1 MFGELDK
8 KITNLDNFDS
18 ISISVA
24 SPEEILSWSHGEV
37 KKPETI
43 NYRTQKPERDGLF
56 CERIFGPTKNWE
68 CYCGKYKRIRYKG
81 VICEKCGVEVTR
93 SSVRRDRMAHIKL
106 AVPVSHIWFLRSTP
120 SRIGLLIDL
129 PIKAIEQVIYFA
141 AYIVTEVDEK
151 SKADAK
157 EQLMAEYKNL
167 RKKHQDELTRKIG
180 ELKEKGKGKKAD
192 PANEPAKEGIKKAG
206 VKAAKVVLPENL
218 EKEYSN
224 KLEELDE
231 QHRVAKM
238 ELETLRIGKIFSELE
253 YRDMSMKFG
262 QIFKAGI
269 GAEAIRNIIQNI
281 DLERLIENLEKDL
294 KKASGQKQKK
304 IIKRIKLAGSLKKAG
319 IKAEWMI
326 MTILPVI
333 PPDLRPMVQL
343 DGGRFA
349 ASDLNDL
356 YRRVINRNNR
366 LKRLMTIGAP
376 EVICRN
382 EKRMLQEAVD
392 TLLNNSARQGKT
404 VFNSGDKRKLRSL
417 SDMLKGKQGRFRQNL
432 LGKRVDY
439 SGRSV
444 IVVGPKHKL
453 HQCGLPK
460 TMALELFKPFV
471 IGKLIRDGY
480 AHNIKSAEK
489 LLQAGKKEVWDIL
502 EEVTKDRYVLL
513 NRAPTLHRL
522 GIQAF
527 QPVLVEGKAIQ
538 IHPLVCA
545 AFNADFDGDQMAV
558 HVPLSQPAQKEARE
572 LMISSHNLLK
582 PSAGDPI
589 ITPTQDMV
597 LGCYYLTKAT
607 KGKKG
612 EGMVFSD
619 INEVML
625 AYRLGYVELQASI
638 IARVKNELKETTV
651 GRVIFN
657 SFLPDELGYI
667 NESVGKKQLGELVA
681 ECFNRCGTQRTAI
694 MADDLKRIGF
704 MFATKSGLSISASDM
719 IVPKAKGKII
729 DDASLSVKKINDFY
743 TKGFITDDERYNHTI
758 KIWSQAKSDITGH
771 MIKSIDEENDLHY
784 MINSGARGNW
794 GQITQ
799 LCGIKGLVA
808 NPAGRTIELPIISN
822 LKEGFT
828 ILEYFIATHGG
839 RKGKSDTALKTAE
852 AGYLTR
858 RLVDAVQD
866 IIIKEID
873 CGSTAC
879 HLVTREDSQR
889 IGEKFEQRIYGR
901 VLAEAVA
908 NPKTGEI
915 IVDKDTEL
923 DKDIIKLINEAKVN
937 DVKVRSVMTC
947 QTKGGI
953 CVKCYGKDLGTNKTV
968 EIGTAV
974 GIIAAQSIGEPGT
987 QLTMRTF
994 HMGGVAGEGDITQG
1008 LTRVEELFEARTPKN
1023 PAILSEINGIVKIN
1037 RKGSNVEV
1045 VVTSEKPIEKDYQL
1059 PPEFKPTVKIG
1070 DKVKEKDVIAKGVNK
1085 SVLRVEEKGSV
1096 RAITDD
1102 AVIILTDSNVEKIY
1116 KVPFGRT
1123 LKIINKQKIKKG
1135 DALTSGH
1142 FNLRELMRLTDL
1154 YSVQKYIMTEVQSIY
1169 ASQGQ
1174 TINDKHIEIIA
1185 RQMLS
1190 KVRVLDAGDTHFL
1203 PGELTDIMAYETVN
1217 ADMEEKKKARAKADR
1232 LLLGLT
1238 RVSLCTDSW
1247 LSAASFQETIRVL
1260 VEAATTNRV
1269 DHLEGLKE
1277 NVIIGKLIPAGETY
1291 RKRHPELMA
1300 QVMKQQ
1306 ARDEK
1311 LKKGKEAKVE
1321 EKVIEEMVQ
1330 LPATY
1335 AII

>member
-1 MFGELDK
+1 MNNAPDNKNL
-8 KITNLDNFDS
+8 TNLDNFDA

-24 SPEEILSWSHGEV
+24 SPDEILTWSHGEV

-93 SSVRRDRMAHIKL
+93 SNVRRDRMAHIKL

-141 AYIVTEVDEK
+141 AYIVTEADD
-151 SKADAK
+151 KAKGEAK
-157 EQLMAEYKNL
+157 EQLMGEYKNL
-167 RKKHQDELTRKIG
+167 KKKLQDECAKKIS
-180 ELKEKGKGKKAD
+180 ESKQTKKEDKGKA
-192 PANEPAKEGIKKAG
+192 PAKE
-206 VKAAKVVLPENL
+206 VLPEDI
-218 EKEYSN
+218 EKAYAQ
-224 KLEELDE
+224 KLEELDQ
-231 QHRVAKM
+231 QHRGAKQ
-238 ELETLRIGKIFSELE
+238 ELEEIRVGKIFSELE
-253 YRDMSMKFG
+253 YRDMSTKFG
-262 QIFKAGI
+262 HIFKAGI
-269 GAEAIRNIIQNI
+269 GAEAIRNIIHSI
-281 DLERLIENLEKDL
+281 DLDNLTVQLEKDL

-366 LKRLMTIGAP
+366 LKRLMAIGAP

-444 IVVGPKHKL
+444 IVVGPKLKL

-460 TMALELFKPFV
+460 SMALELFKPFV

-480 AHNIKSAEK
+480 AHNIKNAEK
-489 LLQAGKKEVWDIL
+489 LIQGNKKEVWDIL
-502 EEVTKDRYVLL
+502 EEVTRDRFVLL

-538 IHPLVCA
+538 VHPLVCA

-558 HVPLSQPAQKEARE
+558 HVPLSQQAQKEARE
-572 LMISSHNLLK
+572 LMVSSNNLLK

-589 ITPTQDMV
+589 VTPTQDMV
-597 LGCYYLTKAT
+597 LGCYYLTKMT
-607 KGKKG
+607 KGQKG
-612 EGMVFSD
+612 EGMVFAD
-619 INEVML
+619 INEAML
-625 AYRLGYVELQASI
+625 AWRLGHVALQAPI
-638 IARVKNELKETTV
+638 IGRVNNELKETTL
-651 GRVIFN
+651 GRMIFN
-657 SFLPDELGYI
+657 SFVPTKELGYI
-667 NESVGKKQLGELVA
+667 NETIGKKQLGELVA
-681 ECFNRCGTQRTAI
+681 ECFTRCGTQRTAVLC
-694 MADDLKRIGF
+694 DDLKRIGF
-704 MFATKSGLSISASDM
+704 LFATRSGLSISASDM
-719 IVPKAKGKII
+719 IVPKEKHQII
-729 DDASLSVKKINDFY
+729 DQASDSVKKINDFFN
-743 TKGFITDDERYNHTI
+743 TGLMTDNERYSHTI
-758 KIWSQAKSDITGH
+758 KVWSQAKSDITVS
-771 MIKSIDEENDLHY
+771 MIKGIHEENDLHY

-799 LCGIKGLVA
+799 LCGVKGLVA
-808 NPAGRTIELPIISN
+808 NPAGRTIELPIKSN

-866 IIIKEID
+866 VIIKEYD
-873 CGSTAC
+873 CGSPSA
-879 HLVTREDSQR
+879 HLVTRKESDI
-889 IGEKFEQRIYGR
+889 IGEHFEKRIYGR
-901 VLAEAVA
+901 VLATPAI
-908 NPKTGEI
+908 NKKTGEI
-915 IVDKDTEL
+915 VVEKDQEI
-923 DKDIIKLINEAKVN
+923 DKDIIKIITKNKIDEVE
-937 DVKVRSVMTC
+937 VRSVMTC

-953 CVKCYGKDLGTNKTV
+953 CVKCYGKDLGTNATV
-968 EIGTAV
+968 DIGTAV

-994 HMGGVAGEGDITQG
+994 HMGGVAEEGDITQG

-1023 PAILSEINGIVKIN
+1023 PALLSEISGTVRIAH
-1037 RKGSNVEV
+1037 KGGMTELT
-1045 VVTSEKPIEKDYQL
+1045 VTSEEPIATEYL
-1059 PPEFKPTVKIG
+1059 LAAEFKPVVKPG
-1070 DKVKEKDVIAKGVNK
+1070 DKVKEKDVLAKNENNK
-1085 SVLRVEEKGSV
+1085 NVVRAEEKGQIKV
-1096 RAITDD
+1096 VD
-1102 AVIILTDSNVEKIY
+1102 ADRIVLLTESNVQKIY

-1123 LKIINKQKIKKG
+1123 IKVKDKNKVKKG
-1135 DALTSGH
+1135 QPLTSGH
-1142 FNLRELMRLTDL
+1142 LNLRELMRLTDL

-1190 KVRVLDAGDTHFL
+1190 KVRVIDAGDTAFL
-1203 PGELTDIMAYETVN
+1203 PGELTDIMQFEDAN
-1217 ADMEEKKKARAKADR
+1217 KLMESKGLRRAKADR

-1260 VEAATTNRV
+1260 VEASTTNRL
-1269 DHLEGLKE
+1269 DELAGLKE

-1291 RKRHPELMA
+1291 RKRFPELMN
-1300 QVMKQQ
+1300 QIPKNKSK
-1306 ARDEK
+1306 DK
-1311 LKKGKEAKVE
+1311 DE
-1321 EKVIEEMVQ
+1321 EKTEAIAQERV
-1330 LPATY
+1330 TY

>member
-1 MFGELDK
+1 MDSTDK
-8 KITNLDNFDS
+8 KNPTLDNFDA

-24 SPEEILSWSHGEV
+24 SPEEILAWSHGEV

-93 SSVRRDRMAHIKL
+93 SNVRRDRMGHIKL

-120 SRIGLLIDL
+120 SRIGLLLDL

-141 AYIVTEVDEK
+141 AYIVTEIDEK
-151 SKADAK
+151 AKGETK

-167 RKKHQDELTRKIG
+167 RKKLQDECN
-180 ELKEKGKGKKAD
+180 KKVA
-192 PANEPAKEGIKKAG
+192 EAKQAKAETNA
-206 VKAAKVVLPENL
+206 VQFDSI
-218 EKEYSN
+218 EKEYAQ

-231 QHRVAKM
+231 QHRATKN
-238 ELETLRIGKIFSELE
+238 ELENLKVGKIFSELE
-253 YRDMSMKFG
+253 YRDMSTKFG

-269 GAEAIRNIIQNI
+269 GAEAIRNIIQNL
-281 DLERLIENLEKDL
+281 DLEKLTDTLTKEI
-294 KKASGQKQKK
+294 KKASGQKKKK
-304 IIKRIKLAGSLKKAG
+304 ITKRIKFAGSLTKAG
-319 IKAEWMI
+319 IKPEWMI
-326 MTILPVI
+326 MTVLPVI

-366 LKRLMTIGAP
+366 LKRLMAIGAP

-444 IVVGPKHKL
+444 IVVGPKLKM

-460 TMALELFKPFV
+460 SMALELFKPFV

-480 AHNIKSAEK
+480 AHNIKNAEK
-489 LLQAGKKEVWDIL
+489 LIQAGKKEVWDIL
-502 EEVTKDRYVLL
+502 EEVTHDRYVLL

-558 HVPLSQPAQKEARE
+558 HVPLSHQAQKEAHE
-572 LMISSHNLLK
+572 LMVSSHNLLK
-582 PSAGDPI
+582 PSAGEPI
-589 ITPTQDMV
+589 VTPTQDMV
-597 LGCYYLTKAT
+597 LGCYYLTKMT
-607 KGKKG
+607 KGKAG
-612 EGMVFSD
+612 EGMTFSD
-619 INEVML
+619 INEAML
-625 AYRLGYVELQASI
+625 AHSLGYVHLQAPVV
-638 IARVKNELKETTV
+638 AKVKGELKETTL
-651 GRVIFN
+651 GRIIFN
-657 SFLPDELGYI
+657 SFIPEGLSYI
-667 NESVGKKQLGELVA
+667 NENVGKKQLTELVA
-681 ECFNRCGTQRTAI
+681 DCFNRYGNGRTSI
-694 MADDLKRIGF
+694 LCDDMKRIGF
-704 MFATKSGLSISASDM
+704 LFATRSGLSISAADM
-719 IVPKAKGKII
+719 VVPTEKEKII
-729 DDASLSVKKINDFY
+729 ENAGDAVKKINDFFY
-743 TKGFITDDERYNHTI
+743 KGLITDNERYRHTI
-758 KIWSQAKSDITGH
+758 KIWSQAKSDITGA
-771 MIKSIDEENDLHY
+771 MIKGIDEENDLHY

-799 LCGIKGLVA
+799 LCGVKGLVA
-808 NPAGRTIELPIISN
+808 NPAGKTIELPIKSN

-866 IIIKEID
+866 IIIKEVD
-873 CGSTAC
+873 CGSKHS
-879 HLVTREDSQR
+879 HLVTREESVR
-889 IGEKFEQRIYGR
+889 IGEHFENRIYGR
-901 VLAEAVA
+901 VLAEPIVNA
-908 NPKTGEI
+908 KTGEVLVEKEREI
-915 IVDKDTEL
+915 DKE
-923 DKDIIKLINEAKVN
+923 IIKLITKHKIDAVS
-937 DVKVRSVMTC
+937 VRSVMTC
-947 QTKGGI
+947 LTRGGI
-953 CVKCYGKDLGTNKTV
+953 CVKCYGKDLGTNMTV

-994 HMGGVAGEGDITQG
+994 HMGGVAEEGDITQG

-1023 PAILSEINGIVKIN
+1023 PAILSEITGKVKVHH
-1037 RKGSNVEV
+1037 KGGATEV
-1045 VVTSEKPIEKDYQL
+1045 TVTSDEPVEIEYFL
-1059 PPEFKPTVKIG
+1059 EPEFSATVKEG
-1070 DKVKEKDVIAKGVNK
+1070 DKVKEKDVLAKNENNK
-1085 SVLRVEEKGSV
+1085 NVIRAEEKGIV
-1096 RAITDD
+1096 KKVEIDRI
-1102 AVIILTDSNVEKIY
+1102 VIVSETTVQKVY

-1123 LKIINKQKIKKG
+1123 LKVKDNQKIKKG
-1135 DALTSGH
+1135 QALSSGH

-1154 YSVQKYIMTEVQSIY
+1154 YTVQKYIMTEVQSIY

-1190 KVRVLDAGDTHFL
+1190 KVRILDAGDTLFL
-1203 PGELTDIMAYETVN
+1203 PGELVDIMQFEEMN
-1217 ADMEEKKKARAKADR
+1217 KEMEKKGQRKAKADR

-1260 VEAATTNRV
+1260 VEASTTNKL
-1269 DHLEGLKE
+1269 DKLEGLKE

-1291 RKRHPELMA
+1291 RRRHPDIVQEA
-1300 QVMKQQ
+1300 EKQ
-1306 ARDEK
+1306 AGK
-1311 LKKGKEAKVE
+1311 LSIIEDTSSLEE
-1321 EKVIEEMVQ
+1321 EK
-1330 LPATY
+1330 Y

>member
-1 MFGELDK
+1 MTNELDK
-8 KITNLDNFDS
+8 QITTLDNFDA
-18 ISISVA
+18 ISISMA

-141 AYIVTEVDEK
+141 AYVVTDVDEK
-151 SKADAK
+151 AKTDAK
-157 EQLMAEYKNL
+157 EQLTAEYKNI
-167 RKKHQDELTRKIG
+167 RKKIQEEVSKKNADLKNKSKEESAETEKDPKAPTDKI
-180 ELKEKGKGKKAD
+180 EKD
-192 PANEPAKEGIKKAG
+192 
-206 VKAAKVVLPENL
+206 AAHKV
-218 EKEYSN
+218 
-224 KLEELDE
+224 EELDE

-238 ELETLRIGKIFSELE
+238 ELEGLKIGKIYSELE

-269 GAEAIRNIIQNI
+269 GAEAIRYIIQNI
-281 DLERLIENLEKDL
+281 NLEQLMIDLEKDL
-294 KKASGQKQKK
+294 QKSSGQKQKK

-326 MTILPVI
+326 MTVLPVI

-366 LKRLMTIGAP
+366 LKRLMSIGAP

-444 IVVGPKHKL
+444 IVVGPKLKL

-471 IGKLIRDGY
+471 IGRLIRDGF

-489 LLQAGKKEVWDIL
+489 LIQSNKKEVWDIL
-502 EEVTKDRYVLL
+502 EEVTQGRFVLL

-558 HVPLSQPAQKEARE
+558 HVPLSAAAQKEAGE
-572 LMISSHNLLK
+572 IMVATANLLK

-597 LGCYYLTKAT
+597 LGCYYLTKMT
-607 KGKKG
+607 KDRKG

-619 INEVML
+619 INEAMI
-625 AYRLGYVELQASI
+625 AYRLGHVHLQAKVI
-638 IARVKNELKETTV
+638 VRVNGELKETTI
-651 GRVIFN
+651 GRAILNSVI
-657 SFLPDELGYI
+657 PKEIGYI
-667 NESVGKKQLGELVA
+667 NESVGKKQLSELVA
-681 ECFNRCGTQRTAI
+681 DAFIKCGMKATSH
-694 MADDLKRIGF
+694 MADELKRIGF
-704 MFATKSGLSISASDM
+704 MFATKSGLSIAASDM
-719 IVPKAKGKII
+719 IVPKDKGKMV
-729 DDASLSVKKINDFY
+729 DAASASIKIINDFFA
-743 TKGFITDDERYNHTI
+743 KGLITDDERYNHTI
-758 KIWSQAKSDITGH
+758 KVWSKAKADITVT

-799 LCGIKGLVA
+799 LCGMKGLVA
-808 NPAGRTIELPIISN
+808 NPAGRTIELPIQSN

-866 IIIKEID
+866 IIIKEQD
-873 CGSTAC
+873 CGSSTFHA
-879 HLVTREDSQR
+879 VTREESSR
-889 IGEKFEQRIYGR
+889 IGEHFETRIYGR
-901 VLAEAVA
+901 VLAEAVVD
-908 NPKTGEI
+908 PKTGEI
-915 IVDKDTEL
+915 IVDKGEEI
-923 DKDIIKLINEAKVN
+923 DKEIIKQIGKAKI
-937 DVKVRSVMTC
+937 DMVKVRSVMTC
-947 QTKGGI
+947 QTRGGI

-1008 LTRVEELFEARTPKN
+1008 LTRVEELFEARTPKS
-1023 PAILSEINGIVKIN
+1023 PAILAEIAGSIKIT
-1037 RKGSNVEV
+1037 RKGNNVEMAL
-1045 VVTSEKPIEKDYQL
+1045 TSDEPIQKSYVFPPDY
-1059 PPEFKPTVKIG
+1059 KATVKAG
-1070 DKVKEKDVIAKGVNK
+1070 SKVKAKDVVAKGNNK
-1085 SVLRVEEKGSV
+1085 SVLRVEEDGEV
-1096 RAITDD
+1096 LEVTDD
-1102 AVIILTDSNVEKIY
+1102 TVIILTDTTVEKNY
-1116 KVPFGRT
+1116 KIPFGKT
-1123 LKIINKQKIKKG
+1123 LKVTNKQKVKKG

-1154 YSVQKYIMTEVQSIY
+1154 YTVQKYIMTEVQSIY

-1190 KVRVLDAGDTHFL
+1190 KVRVLDSGDTALL
-1203 PGELTDIMAYETVN
+1203 PGELIDIMSFETLN
-1217 ADMEEKKKARAKADR
+1217 RTMEENNKHKAKSDR

-1260 VEAATTNRV
+1260 VEASTTNKV
-1269 DHLEGLKE
+1269 DNLEGLKE

-1291 RKRHPELMA
+1291 RKRHPELLDKA
-1300 QVMKQQ
+1300 GKRLLEERENQESGKTPK
-1306 ARDEK
+1306 EK
-1311 LKKGKEAKVE
+1311 E
-1321 EKVIEEMVQ
+1321 IETEQ
-1330 LPATY
+1330 TY
-1335 AII
+1335 AVI